1 MKLMQENDAKLY
13 KSIGEVLR
21 EERKKKNLK
30 FTIFCY
36 ENDIAKSTLNTI
48 EKGETQ
54 TYFSN
59 IAKVVKALD
68 LSFEE
73 FGKLLDKKLPK
84 NFLDNE

>member
-1 MKLMQENDAKLY
+1 MQEKDAKIY
-13 KSIGEVLR
+13 SIVSKILR

-36 ENDIAKSTLNTI
+36 ENDIATSVLNTI
-48 EKGETQ
+48 EKGDTK

-59 IAKVVKALD
+59 IARVVKALG

-73 FGKLLDKKLPK
+73 FGKMLDEELGKDFSLI
-84 NFLDNE
+84 DM